1 MQAKD
6 KISPIVITGGAQRLG
21 LAVARSLRARQQS
34 VVITYRRER
43 PLLEQLRREGIE
55 TIHADFD
62 DADGPELLA
71 AELGNRYSSLRAL
84 IHNASQWI
92 PEGGAEDHSQ
102 VLERMLKVPVRAPY
116 LLNLACGA
124 LLRRH
129 GEQQGYAD
137 IIHMCDYVASTGS
150 SKHIAYAA
158 SKAALDNLT
167 LSFASKLAPLV
178 KVNSIAPALLMFN
191 PEDDEAYRQK
201 ARNKSLLGI
210 VPGEEEG
217 VNAICYPL
225 QSRYLTRKTQ
235 RSTAD
240 AISRAPVNPSR
251 ITLKN

>member
-1 MQAKD
+1 MQAND
-6 KISPIVITGGAQRLG
+6 TISPIVITGGAQRLG
-21 LAVARSLRARQQS
+21 LAVARSLRAQQHS

-62 DADGPELLA
+62 DDRGAELLA

-84 IHNASQWI
+84 IHNASQWM
-92 PEGGAEDHSQ
+92 PESGADDPSQ
-102 VLERMLKVPVRAPY
+102 VLDSMFRVHVRAPY
-116 LLNLACGA
+116 LLNLACGD
-124 LLRRH
+124 LLRCH
-129 GEQQGYAD
+129 GEQHGYAD
-137 IIHMCDYVASTGS
+137 IIHMSDYVSGTGS

-167 LSFASKLAPLV
+167 LSFASKYAPLV

-201 ARNKSLLGI
+201 ARKKSLLGI

-217 VNAICYPL
+217 VNAICYLL
-225 QSRYLTRKTQ
+225 QSRYLTGKTIALDGG
-235 RSTAD
+235 RHLA
-240 AISRAPVNPSR
+240 RAS
-251 ITLKN
+251 